1 MKDRFIV
8 FDVETPNLNNDRISA
23 IGISVVEDG
32 KIVDDFFTLVD
43 PEVHFDA
50 FNIRLTGISEE
61 IVEGAP
67 TFPQLWKAIAP
78 LMESGL
84 PVAHNAPFD
93 MGVLAKCLNAY
104 NIEWK
109 PWVRYACT
117 VRMSRACIPEAPNH
131 KLNTLCDW
139 LGLELLHHNAGSDAH
154 AAAEI
159 LCYCLRHGVQV
170 KDHIRTCR
178 IAPKK

>member
-1 MKDRFIV
+1 MKTLICGGHVIDPVNRV
-8 FDVETPNLNNDRISA
+8 DGKLNLLVEN
-23 IGISVVEDG
+23 G

-84 PVAHNAPFD
+84 QPLADA
-93 MGVLAKCLNAY
+93 VLLQKYLF
-104 NIEWK
+104 
-109 PWVRYACT
+109 PQR
-117 VRMSRACIPEAPNH
+117 
-131 KLNTLCDW
+131 
-139 LGLELLHHNAGSDAH
+139 
-154 AAAEI
+154 
-159 LCYCLRHGVQV
+159 
-170 KDHIRTCR
+170 
-178 IAPKK
+178 